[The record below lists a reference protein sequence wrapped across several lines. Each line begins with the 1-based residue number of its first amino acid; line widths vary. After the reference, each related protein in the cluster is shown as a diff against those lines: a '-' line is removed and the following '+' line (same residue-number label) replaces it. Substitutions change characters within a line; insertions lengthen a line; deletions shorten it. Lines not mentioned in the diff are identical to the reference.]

1 MPWRVTGV
9 DLTKIDG
16 VATGWMVIQ
25 CCHTAC
31 TEPLAHTR
39 TGATSISSVEAESTS
54 SRARIT
60 ELETRDGFKLCFA
73 TFLRTTIASITI
85 RRFGEIVHCVESEAD
100 VRIDT
105 VYRVGIVEAG

>member
-1 MPWRVTGV
+1 MSWCVTGV
-9 DLTKIDG
+9 DFTEIYG

-31 TEPLAHTR
+31 VEPLAHAR
-39 TGATSISSVEAESTS
+39 TGATSGSSVEAESAS

-60 ELETRDGFKLCFA
+60 KLETRSSFKLCSA
-73 TFLRTTIASITI
+73 TFLRTTIASIAIQTV
-85 RRFGEIVHCVESEAD
+85 GEIAAQCGADAD

-105 VYRVGIVEAG
+105 VYKVGAF